1 MEVLAVLGALGV
13 TALLEVLGVFE
24 AVGAH
29 RLQPDPTSSTRAP
42 SGHAQGTLVQ

>member
-24 AVGAH
+24 AV
-29 RLQPDPTSSTRAP
+29 RSRIQQSDRP
-42 SGHAQGTLVQ
+42 